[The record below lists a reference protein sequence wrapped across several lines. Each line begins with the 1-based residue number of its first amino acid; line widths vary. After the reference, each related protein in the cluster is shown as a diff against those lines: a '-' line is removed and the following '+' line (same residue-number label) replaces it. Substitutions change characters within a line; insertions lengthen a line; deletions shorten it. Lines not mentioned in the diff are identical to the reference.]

1 MSDRDV
7 FRVLRVLLAEDETLV
22 RQGIRK
28 LLELDSRIEIVAE
41 AGDGEEA
48 LRLLRETKPDVVL
61 LDVRMPRL
69 DGLGVLRAL
78 QEQLDAPPCLV
89 LTTFDDRELVLEAI
103 REGAKGFLRK
113 DVSLSQ
119 LVGAI
124 ETLAAGG
131 TCLQPAVTESLLR
144 GFHAR
149 PPLQAPAPVL
159 VETLTP
165 RETEVLRLLAAACT
179 NREIAEAL
187 GTAEGTVKIHVSNIL
202 GKLGA
207 RDRTQAVLRS
217 LEMGLL

>member
-1 MSDRDV
+1 MK
-7 FRVLRVLLAEDETLV
+7 LRVLLVEDETLV

-28 LLELDSRIEIVAE
+28 LLELDSRIEIAAE

-48 LRLLRETKPDVVL
+48 LRRIGEVHPDVVL
-61 LDVRMPRL
+61 LDVRMPKL

-78 QEQLDAPPCLV
+78 REDPKAPPCLV
-89 LTTFDDRELVLEAI
+89 LTTFDDRALTLEAI

-113 DVSLSQ
+113 DVSLAQ

-124 ETLAAGG
+124 EMLAAGG
-131 TCLQPAVTESLLR
+131 TFLQPALTESLMK
-144 GFHAR
+144 GMDSR
-149 PPLQAPAPVL
+149 PSLSAPVPAL
-159 VETLTP
+159 MEPLTP
-165 RETEVLRLLAAACT
+165 RETEVLRLMAAAYT
-179 NREIAEAL
+179 NREIADAL

-217 LEMGLL
+217 LEMRLL

>member
-1 MSDRDV
+1 MTSGAILH
-7 FRVLRVLLAEDETLV
+7 VLIAEDETLV

-48 LRLLRETKPDVVL
+48 LRLIGETKPDVVL

-78 QEQLDAPPCLV
+78 QEKPDAPPCLV

-144 GFHAR
+144 GLHAR
-149 PPLQAPAPVL
+149 PPLQAPAPVP